1 MFLEWVEG
9 YSVLV
14 APLVY
19 CRLASVEVSVDFVVR
34 SRCCVRLEGGEVVSV
49 LCLVK
54 VERRGGVFYVFEK
67 MFQRSGPS
75 TVP

>member
-1 MFLEWVEG
+1 MCVN
-9 YSVLV
+9 VV
-14 APLVY
+14 VP
-19 CRLASVEVSVDFVVR
+19 CRR
-34 SRCCVRLEGGEVVSV
+34 GVRLEGGEVVSV

-67 MFQRSGPS
+67 MFQSSGPS